1 MAVAKPPGGEGDAD
15 LIAEPRLTEPPS
27 GIAEAR
33 ALLADTE
40 APRPEAF
47 LDPLEIIRN
56 DHFRQLRMCN
66 VIDAFT
72 QRLEVEPVKEL
83 AGALLEFL
91 RADLPRHSQDEEQD
105 LFPAL
110 KRRCLPEDGIDEV
123 LRQLV
128 REHDLDRDLIDF
140 IVDDLEA
147 LADGVRLNNPVR
159 LLMNVREFS
168 EMQRR
173 HLTRED
179 RVVLPLA
186 RQRLTPEDLTEIG
199 RNMAARRKLPYP
211 G

>member
-27 GIAEAR
+27 GITEAR

-173 HLTRED
+173 HLTWED

-186 RQRLTPEDLTEIG
+186 RQRLAPEDLTEIG